1 MQINS
6 EAEIAEL
13 ASRLNLKY
21 DTMNINVNNAVTGY
35 APFTYKG
42 SNGSDTKK
50 ILAVF
55 PKSPDNSSNWVFS
68 VSSRTSGV
76 YNMIDVYANGS
87 ATISVYYLYIDV

>member
-21 DTMNINVNNAVTGY
+21 DIMNINVNNPVTGY
-35 APFTYKG
+35 SPFNYKG

-55 PKSPDNSSNWVFS
+55 PKSPDNTSNWVFS
-68 VSSRTSGV
+68 VSTRVSGV
-76 YNMIDVYANGS
+76 NNMIDIYANGS
-87 ATISVYYLYIDV
+87 ATISVFYLYIDV

>member
-21 DTMNINVNNAVTGY
+21 DTMNINVNTPVTGY

-42 SNGSDTKK
+42 SNGTSIKK
-50 ILAVF
+50 MLAVF
-55 PKSPDNSSNWVFS
+55 PKSPDNTSNWVFS
-68 VSSRTSGV
+68 VSTRVSGGN
-76 YNMIDVYANGS
+76 NMIDVYANGS
-87 ATISVYYLYIDV
+87 ATIPVFYLYIDV